1 MRLHVAR
8 AILTGRCRDDLEITA
23 RGLLRRRPA
32 PVLEM
37 TTNYACY
44 CTVVMRRVNALE
56 LRQSLGKVL
65 GLLQRSG
72 QPVVIE
78 KRGREVAVL
87 ISLRDFRE
95 RFSEK

>member
-1 MRLHVAR
+1 MFCAVA
-8 AILTGRCRDDLEITA
+8 
-23 RGLLRRRPA
+23 
-32 PVLEM
+32 
-37 TTNYACY
+37 
-44 CTVVMRRVNALE
+44 MRRVNALE

-95 RFSEK
+95 RFSEKAAADERDRLIAEMDALAASATVVDKTPATQIIREMRGYDD